1 MNLLPTTLRRRSGG
15 FTLIELLVVIAI
27 IAILAGMLLP
37 ALGKAKTKAMLTKS
51 ISNGK
56 QLALGWTLYSTDNND
71 VTVAAMGGQPGR
83 PNWMEGNLDYTAD
96 SANPRYITNSPM
108 FKHVGNSFE
117 VFRSPFDLSK
127 VLYQGKMTPRI
138 RSISMSQVFGSGEW
152 LDKTFN
158 ASQRVW
164 RTYSK
169 DSQIDRPSNTW
180 VTIDEHPDS
189 INDGAFANA
198 CTGAQAQNTAQIIDF
213 PASYA
218 AGGAALT
225 FADNHAEVRRWVGGK
240 IGKARV
246 TYGRGTLVQLNAP
259 AGDSWV
265 DVRWMADNTPVR
277 VQ

>member
-1 MNLLPTTLRRRSGG
+1 MKLPALSSNRRPGG

-71 VTVAAMGGQPGR
+71 TLVAAQGGLAGR
-83 PNWMEGNLDYTAD
+83 PNWMEGNLDYSAD

-108 FKHVGNSFE
+108 FKHVGQSFE
-117 VFRSPFDLSK
+117 IFRSPFDLSK
-127 VLYQGKMTPRI
+127 VTYQGRLTPRI
-138 RSISMSQVFGSGEW
+138 RSISMSQVFGFGEW
-152 LDKTFN
+152 LDKTYN
-158 ASQRVW
+158 QSQRVW
-164 RTYSK
+164 RTYQK
-169 DSQIDRPSNTW
+169 ESQIDRPSNTW

-198 CTGAQAQNTAQIIDF
+198 CTGAQAIGTAQIIDF

-225 FADNHAEVRRWVGGK
+225 FADNHAEVRRWVGSK
-240 IGKARV
+240 IGKAKV

-265 DVRWMADNTPVR
+265 DVRWMADNTTVR
-277 VQ
+277 LQ